1 MTGKARYLEAD
12 RAQLGWDMVDLES
25 QLGSDH
31 RARVVWAFVTRLDLS
46 ALYDRIRAR
55 EGLPGRPP
63 PDPQIFLALW
73 LYATLEG
80 VGSARHLDRLCQSDT
95 AYRWLRG
102 GVPMNYHDLSD
113 FRVGHADVLDRLL
126 TDSLTALM
134 AEGIVKLEEV
144 AVDGT
149 KVRAWAGRGSF
160 KGAEKLARL
169 ERWARERV
177 DQLRGSASDAEGS
190 EGRRRAAQE
199 RGAEEVARRAAE
211 ASRTLE
217 KLRAEQAKRAKTHK
231 KEEEAK
237 KAKRELTASVSDPE
251 ARMMRFADG
260 AIRAAYNIQ
269 LAVTPETGIIVA
281 AATTDRRNDTGL
293 AVPMVEQIKDRLKI
307 LPKRLL
313 ADSRYATKDD
323 IVDLAE
329 QKVTVYMPVPA
340 DKPDAK
346 PESQR
351 KRDQNRSREPEAVKA
366 WRERMDQEESKAIY
380 RRRGR
385 IETVNGILKGRGLG
399 IMRVRSI
406 AKVTAVVLMQA
417 LAHNLWRA
425 HCLRAS
431 PA

>member
-1 MTGKARYLEAD
+1 
-12 RAQLGWDMVDLES
+12 MVDLES
-25 QLGSDH
+25 QLSSDH
-31 RARVVWAFVTRLDLS
+31 RARVVWAFVERLDLS
-46 ALYDRIRAR
+46 ALYERIRAR
-55 EGLPGRPP
+55 EGEPGRPP
-63 PDPQIFLALW
+63 PDPRIFLSLW

-80 VGSARHLDRLCQSDT
+80 VGSARHLARLCESDVG
-95 AYRWLRG
+95 YRWLRG
-102 GVPMNYHDLSD
+102 GVSMNYHDLSD

-126 TDSLTALM
+126 TDSLTALL

-160 KGAEKLARL
+160 RGAEKLGRL

-177 DQLRGSASDAEGS
+177 DQLRGSASDAGAS
-190 EGRRRAAQE
+190 EGRRRAAQQ
-199 RGAEEVARRAAE
+199 RGAEEVARRAGA

-217 KLRAEQAKRAKTHK
+217 KLRAEQAKRAETHK
-231 KEEEAK
+231 KEEAK
-237 KAKRELTASVSDPE
+237 KTEVKASLSDPE
-251 ARMMRFADG
+251 ARVMRFADG
-260 AIRAAYNIQ
+260 AMRAAYNIQ
-269 LAVTPETGIIVA
+269 LAVVPDTGIIVA
-281 AATTDRRNDTGL
+281 AAATDRRNDAGL
-293 AVPMVEQIKDRLKI
+293 AVPVVEQIKERLKI
-307 LPKRLL
+307 LPQRLL
-313 ADSRYATKDD
+313 ADTHYATKDD
-323 IVDLAE
+323 IVDLAA
-329 QKVTVYMPVPA
+329 QGVTVYMPVPA

-346 PESQR
+346 PESRR
-351 KRDQNRSREPEAVKA
+351 KRDQQRGREPEAVKA
-366 WRERMDQEESKAIY
+366 WRERMDQDESKAIY

-385 IETVNGILKGRGLG
+385 IETVNGILKGRGFG

>member
-1 MTGKARYLEAD
+1 MT
-12 RAQLGWDMVDLES
+12 S
-25 QLGSDH
+25 
-31 RARVVWAFVTRLDLS
+31 LDLS
-46 ALYDRIRAR
+46 ALYDRIRSR
-55 EGLPGRPP
+55 EGEPGRPP

-80 VGSARHLDRLCQSDT
+80 VGSARHLDRLCRSDT

-102 GVPMNYHDLSD
+102 GVAMNYHDLSD

-126 TDSLTALM
+126 TDSLMALL

-160 KGAEKLARL
+160 KGAKKLARL

-177 DQLRGSASDAEGS
+177 DQLRSSAGDAEGS

-199 RGAEEVARRAAE
+199 RGAEEVARRAGE

-231 KEEEAK
+231 KEEEEAK
-237 KAKRELTASVSDPE
+237 KTEVKASLSDPE

-260 AIRAAYNIQ
+260 AMRAAYNIQ
-269 LAVTPETGIIVA
+269 LAVTPDTGIIVA
-281 AATTDRRNDTGL
+281 AKTTDRRNDTGL
-293 AVPMVEQIKDRLKI
+293 AVPVVEQIKDRLKI
-307 LPKRLL
+307 LPQRLL
-313 ADSRYATKDD
+313 ADTHYATKDD
-323 IVDLAE
+323 IVDLAA
-329 QKVTVYMPVPA
+329 QGVTVYMPVPA

-346 PESQR
+346 SESQR
-351 KRDQNRSREPEAVKA
+351 KRAQQRSREPEPVKA
-366 WRERMDQEESKAIY
+366 WRERMDQDEGKAIY

-385 IETVNGILKGRGLG
+385 IETINAILKGRGFG

-425 HCLRAS
+425 HGLRTA

>member
-1 MTGKARYLEAD
+1 MTGKARYLEAE

-25 QLGSDH
+25 QLASDH

-102 GVPMNYHDLSD
+102 GVAMNYHDLSD
-113 FRVGHADVLDRLL
+113 FRVGHGDVLERLL

-177 DQLRGSASDAEGS
+177 DQLRGSARDPGAS
-190 EGRRRAAQE
+190 ENRRRAAQL
-199 RGAEEVARRAAE
+199 RGAEEVARRAGE

-237 KAKRELTASVSDPE
+237 KAKTEVKASVSDPE
-251 ARMMRFADG
+251 ARVMRFADG
-260 AIRAAYNIQ
+260 AMRAAYNIQ
-269 LAVTPETGIIVA
+269 LAVTPDTGIIVA
-281 AATTDRRNDTGL
+281 AVTTDRRNDTGL
-293 AVPMVEQIKDRLKI
+293 AVPVVEQIKDRLKI
-307 LPKRLL
+307 LPQRLL

-323 IVDLAE
+323 IVDLAG

-351 KRDQNRSREPEAVKA
+351 KREHKRSREPEPLKV
-366 WRERMDQEESKAIY
+366 WRERMNQEESKAIY

-406 AKVTAVVLMQA
+406 AKVTAVVLMQV

>member
-12 RAQLGWDMVDLES
+12 RAQLSWDSVDLES
-25 QLGSDH
+25 QLASDH
-31 RARVVWAFVTRLDLS
+31 RARIVWAFVASLDLS
-46 ALYDRIRAR
+46 ALYDRIGAR
-55 EGLPGRPP
+55 KGEPGRPP
-63 PDPQIFLALW
+63 PDPRIFLALW

-80 VGSARHLDRLCQSDT
+80 VGSARHLARLCESDT

-102 GVPMNYHDLSD
+102 GVAMNYHDLSD
-113 FRVGHADVLDRLL
+113 FRVGHGDVLDRLL
-126 TDSLTALM
+126 TDSLMALLV
-134 AEGIVKLEEV
+134 EGIVKLEEV

-160 KGAEKLARL
+160 KGAKKLARL

-177 DQLRGSASDAEGS
+177 DQLRGSGSDAGAS

-211 ASRTLE
+211 ASRRLE
-217 KLRAEQAKRAKTHK
+217 KLRAEQAKRTKTHK

-237 KAKRELTASVSDPE
+237 KTEVKASLSDPE
-251 ARMMRFADG
+251 ARLMRFADG
-260 AIRAAYNIQ
+260 AMRAAYNIQ
-269 LAVTPETGIIVA
+269 LGVTPDTGIIVA

-293 AVPMVEQIKDRLKI
+293 AVPVVEQIKDRLKI
-307 LPKRLL
+307 LPRRLL
-313 ADSRYATKDD
+313 ADTHYATKDD
-323 IVDLAE
+323 IVDLAG
-329 QKVTVYMPVPA
+329 QGVTVYMPAPA

-346 PESQR
+346 PESGR
-351 KRDQNRSREPEAVKA
+351 KRDQQRSREPEPVKA
-366 WRERMDQEESKAIY
+366 WRERMDQDESKAIY

>member
-1 MTGKARYLEAD
+1 VA
-12 RAQLGWDMVDLES
+12 
-25 QLGSDH
+25 
-31 RARVVWAFVTRLDLS
+31 
-46 ALYDRIRAR
+46 
-55 EGLPGRPP
+55 
-63 PDPQIFLALW
+63 
-73 LYATLEG
+73 
-80 VGSARHLDRLCQSDT
+80 
-95 AYRWLRG
+95 
-102 GVPMNYHDLSD
+102 MNYHDLSD
-113 FRVGHADVLDRLL
+113 FRVGHGDVLDRLL

-177 DQLRGSASDAEGS
+177 DQLRGSASDAGAS
-190 EGRRRAAQE
+190 ECRRRAAQQ
-199 RGAEEVARRAAE
+199 RGAEEVARRAEE

-237 KAKRELTASVSDPE
+237 KAKTEVKASVSDPE
-251 ARMMRFADG
+251 ARVMRFADG
-260 AIRAAYNIQ
+260 AMRAAYNIQ
-269 LAVTPETGIIVA
+269 LAVTPDTGIIVA
-281 AATTDRRNDTGL
+281 AVTTDRRNDTGL
-293 AVPMVEQIKDRLKI
+293 AVPVVEQIKDRLKI
-307 LPKRLL
+307 LPQRLL

-323 IVDLAE
+323 IVDLAG
-329 QKVTVYMPVPA
+329 QKVTVYMPVRA
-340 DKPDAK
+340 DKPDAT

-351 KRDQNRSREPEAVKA
+351 KREQQRSREPEPVKA

-385 IETVNGILKGRGLG
+385 IETVNGILKGRGMG

-425 HCLRAS
+425 HCLRTS

>member
-1 MTGKARYLEAD
+1 MTRKARYLEAD
-12 RAQLGWDMVDLES
+12 RSQLGWDMVDLES
-25 QLGSDH
+25 QLASDH

-102 GVPMNYHDLSD
+102 GVAMNYHDLSD

-177 DQLRGSASDAEGS
+177 DQLRGTASDAGAS
-190 EGRRRAAQE
+190 EGRRRAAQQ
-199 RGAEEVARRAAE
+199 RGAEEVARRAGE

-217 KLRAEQAKRAKTHK
+217 KLRAEQVKRAKTHK
-231 KEEEAK
+231 KEEAAK
-237 KAKRELTASVSDPE
+237 KELTASVSDPE
-251 ARMMRFADG
+251 ARIMRFADG
-260 AIRAAYNIQ
+260 AMRAAYNIQ

-281 AATTDRRNDTGL
+281 AAATDRRNDTGL
-293 AVPMVEQIKDRLKI
+293 AVPVVEQIKDRLNI
-307 LPKRLL
+307 LPQRLL

-323 IVDLAE
+323 IVELAG

-351 KRDQNRSREPEAVKA
+351 KRDHNRSREPEAVKA

>member
-1 MTGKARYLEAD
+1 VE
-12 RAQLGWDMVDLES
+12 
-25 QLGSDH
+25 
-31 RARVVWAFVTRLDLS
+31 RLDLS
-46 ALYDRIRAR
+46 ALYERIRAR
-55 EGLPGRPP
+55 EGEPGRPP
-63 PDPQIFLALW
+63 PDPRIFLALW

-80 VGSARHLDRLCQSDT
+80 VGSARHLARLCESDT

-102 GVPMNYHDLSD
+102 GVAMNYHDLSD
-113 FRVGHADVLDRLL
+113 FRVGHGDVLDRLL
-126 TDSLTALM
+126 TESLM
-134 AEGIVKLEEV
+134 ALLVEGIVKLEEV

-160 KGAEKLARL
+160 RGAKKLARL

-177 DQLRGSASDAEGS
+177 DQLRGSASDAGAS
-190 EGRRRAAQE
+190 EGRRQAAQQ

-211 ASRTLE
+211 ASRRLE

-231 KEEEAK
+231 KEEEDK
-237 KAKRELTASVSDPE
+237 TEVKASLSDPE

-260 AIRAAYNIQ
+260 AVRAAYNIQ
-269 LAVTPETGIIVA
+269 LGVTPDTGLIVA

-293 AVPMVEQIKDRLKI
+293 AVPVVEQIKDRLKI
-307 LPKRLL
+307 LPRRLL
-313 ADSRYATKDD
+313 ADTHYATKDD
-323 IVDLAE
+323 IVDLAG
-329 QKVTVYMPVPA
+329 QGVTVYMPVPA
-340 DKPDAK
+340 DKPDAQ
-346 PESQR
+346 PESRR
-351 KRDQNRSREPEAVKA
+351 KRDQQRSREPEPVKA
-366 WRERMDQEESKAIY
+366 WRARMDQDESKAIY

-385 IETVNGILKGRGLG
+385 IETVNAILKGRGLG

-425 HCLRAS
+425 HCLRTS

>member
-1 MTGKARYLEAD
+1 
-12 RAQLGWDMVDLES
+12 MVDLES
-25 QLGSDH
+25 QLTSDH
-31 RARVVWAFVTRLDLS
+31 RARVVWAFVTTLDLS

-55 EGLPGRPP
+55 EGEAGRPP

-80 VGSARHLDRLCQSDT
+80 VGSARHLGRLCESDT

-169 ERWARERV
+169 EFWARERV
-177 DQLRGSASDAEGS
+177 DQLRGSASDAGAS
-190 EGRRRAAQE
+190 ENRRRAAQQ
-199 RGAEEVARRAAE
+199 RGAEEVARRAGE

-217 KLRAEQAKRAKTHK
+217 KLRAEQAKRVKTHK

-237 KAKRELTASVSDPE
+237 KAKTEVTASVSDPE
-251 ARMMRFADG
+251 ARKMRFADG
-260 AIRAAYNIQ
+260 AMRAAYNIQ
-269 LAVTPETGIIVA
+269 LAVSTATGIIVG

-293 AVPMVEQIKDRLKI
+293 AIPMIKQIKDRLKT
-307 LPKRLL
+307 LPQRLL

-329 QKVTVYMPVPA
+329 LKVTVYTPVPA
-340 DKPDAK
+340 DNPNAK

-351 KRDQNRSREPEAVKA
+351 KRNQKRSREPEPLKA

-399 IMRVRSI
+399 IMRVRSA
-406 AKVTAVVLMQA
+406 AKVMAVVLMQA

>member
-1 MTGKARYLEAD
+1 MTRKARYLEAD

-25 QLGSDH
+25 QLASDH
-31 RARVVWAFVTRLDLS
+31 RARVVWAFVTKLDLS

-63 PDPQIFLALW
+63 PDPQIFLGLW

-102 GVPMNYHDLSD
+102 GVAMNYHDLSD
-113 FRVGHADVLDRLL
+113 FRVGHGDVLDRLL

-160 KGAEKLARL
+160 KGAENLARL

-177 DQLRGSASDAEGS
+177 DQLRGTASDAGAS
-190 EGRRRAAQE
+190 ENRRRAAQE
-199 RGAEEVARRAAE
+199 RGAEEVARRAGE

-231 KEEEAK
+231 KEEAAK
-237 KAKRELTASVSDPE
+237 KELTASVSDPE
-251 ARMMRFADG
+251 ARVMRFADG
-260 AIRAAYNIQ
+260 AMRAAYNIQ
-269 LAVTPETGIIVA
+269 LAVTPDTGIIVA
-281 AATTDRRNDTGL
+281 AAATDRRNDTGL
-293 AVPMVEQIKDRLKI
+293 AVPVVEQIKDRLKI
-307 LPKRLL
+307 LPQRLL

-323 IVDLAE
+323 IVELAE

-406 AKVTAVVLMQA
+406 AKVTAVVLMQV

>member
-1 MTGKARYLEAD
+1 MRGKARYLEAD

-25 QLGSDH
+25 QLASDH
-31 RARVVWAFVTRLDLS
+31 RARVVWAFVTSLDLS

-102 GVPMNYHDLSD
+102 GVAMNYHDLSD

-160 KGAEKLARL
+160 RGAEKLARL

-177 DQLRGSASDAEGS
+177 DQLRGSASDAGAS
-190 EGRRRAAQE
+190 EGRRRAAQQ
-199 RGAEEVARRAAE
+199 RGAEEVARRAGE
-211 ASRTLE
+211 ASHTLE
-217 KLRAEQAKRAKTHK
+217 KLRAEQAKRTKTHK

-237 KAKRELTASVSDPE
+237 KAKTEVKASVSDPE
-251 ARMMRFADG
+251 AWMMRFADG
-260 AIRAAYNIQ
+260 AVRAAYNIQ
-269 LAVTPETGIIVA
+269 LAVAPETGIIVA

-293 AVPMVEQIKDRLKI
+293 AVPVVEQIKDRLKI
-307 LPKRLL
+307 LPQRLL
-313 ADSRYATKDD
+313 ADSRYATKKD
-323 IVDLAE
+323 IVTLAG
-329 QKVTVYMPVPA
+329 QGVTVYMPVPA

>member
-1 MTGKARYLEAD
+1 MRGKARYLEAD

-25 QLGSDH
+25 QLASDH

-102 GVPMNYHDLSD
+102 GVAMNYHDLSD

-160 KGAEKLARL
+160 RGAEKLGRL

-177 DQLRGSASDAEGS
+177 AQLRGSASDAGAS
-190 EGRRRAAQE
+190 EGRRRAAQQ
-199 RGAEEVARRAAE
+199 RGAEEVARRAGE

-217 KLRAEQAKRAKTHK
+217 KLRAEQAKRTKTHK

-237 KAKRELTASVSDPE
+237 KAKTEVKASVSDPE

-260 AIRAAYNIQ
+260 AMRAAYNIQ
-269 LAVTPETGIIVA
+269 LAVTPGTGIIVA

-293 AVPMVEQIKDRLKI
+293 AVPVVEQIKDRLKI
-307 LPKRLL
+307 LPQRLL
-313 ADSRYATKDD
+313 ADSRYATKKD
-323 IVDLAE
+323 IVALAG
-329 QKVTVYMPVPA
+329 QGVTVYMPVRA

-346 PESQR
+346 PESRR
-351 KRDQNRSREPEAVKA
+351 KRDQQRSREPEPVKA
-366 WRERMDQEESKAIY
+366 WRERMDQDESKAIY

-425 HCLRAS
+425 HCLRAN